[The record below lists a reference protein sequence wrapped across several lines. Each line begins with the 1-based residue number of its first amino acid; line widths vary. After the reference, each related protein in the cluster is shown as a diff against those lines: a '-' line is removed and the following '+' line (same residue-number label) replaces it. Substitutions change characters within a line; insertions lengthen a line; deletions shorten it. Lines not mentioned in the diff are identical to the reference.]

1 MLAMKNKLRVNII
14 SEVLRM
20 KLNEIMTTNVIS
32 VDQNETVKKAA
43 ELMKQH
49 GIGAVPVCMDDQK
62 VIGIL
67 TDRDIVLRSIAVGKD
82 VNSLT
87 VKDIMTLNP
96 VTATPEIDVHEAARI
111 MSVKQVRRLPVVSND
126 RLVGIVSL
134 GDISVEPKLSDN
146 AEQAL
151 KNISQ
156 PSSSQFAQ

>member
-1 MLAMKNKLRVNII
+1 MKCKLRVNII

-20 KLNEIMTTNVIS
+20 KIKEIMTTNVVS
-32 VDQNETVKKAA
+32 VNQNDTVKRAA

-49 GIGAVPVCMDDQK
+49 GIGAVPVCIDDQK

-96 VTATPEIDVHEAARI
+96 VTAAPDTDVHEAARI

-134 GDISVEPKLSDN
+134 GDVSVEPKLSDN

-156 PSSSQFAQ
+156 PSSPQFAQ